1 MQKQIKLSNEGG
13 TYISAQPSALAV
25 HNLMMR
31 LRKEAGLSLTSR
43 GPLHSTIIYD
53 VDTPYLKYGLPD
65 FKPCT
70 GRVTGVKLLDDGK
83 IAALV
88 LSCPGL
94 KGYWMQCK
102 DMGYKHSF
110 PSLLVHI
117 SILKRPT
124 EQQVRALKD
133 FVRENAIF
141 VEYERV
147 IAETLKP

>member
-1 MQKQIKLSNEGG
+1 MQKQIKLTSGG
-13 TYISAQPSALAV
+13 TYISARLSSTAA
-25 HNLMMR
+25 HSLMMR

-53 VDTPYLKYGLPD
+53 VDTPFLDHGIPE
-65 FKPCT
+65 FEPCT
-70 GRVTGVKLLDDGK
+70 GRVTGVKLLDEGK

-94 KGYWMQCK
+94 KGYWLQCK
-102 DMGYKHSF
+102 DLGYKHSF

-117 SILKRPT
+117 SVLKRPT
-124 EQQVRALKD
+124 PEQVRRLED
-133 FVRENAIF
+133 FVAENAIF

-147 IAETLKP
+147 VAETLKP